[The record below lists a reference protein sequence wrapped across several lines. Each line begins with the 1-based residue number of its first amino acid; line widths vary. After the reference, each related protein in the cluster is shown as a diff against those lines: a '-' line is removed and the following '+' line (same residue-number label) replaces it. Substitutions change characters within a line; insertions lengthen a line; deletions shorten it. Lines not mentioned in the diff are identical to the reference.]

1 MPNGA
6 VEFENLQRA
15 VAYLSDQVA
24 QLKQRVIALE
34 QGHPSPV
41 SAPLDQTATAAA
53 PRISEPDTPPQ
64 QLHPIRDAEPRSET
78 LESQLGLTIVNRI
91 GAITL
96 AIGIIFFF
104 KYAVDSKW
112 ITASGRVFLGLV
124 SGLIL
129 IGVADWLRKR
139 DQRVF
144 SQGVCGCGL
153 AILYISL
160 YASFAYYQLVPQG
173 VAFVAMA
180 CASAFAVI
188 LSFRYNHP
196 AIAALGLVGAFLTP
210 PLLQNGHDHPWILF
224 PYLLILDVFSLGIAM
239 RRTWPILHV
248 LAFSG
253 TAILFLAWASAAG
266 QGKIGVGLLFLCLF
280 FALFFVASI
289 QSSNQQPTPLILLPF
304 NAFWVLLSTR
314 ILAHGR
320 DAGWMALLVLVLAA
334 IHFVAAYR
342 GNRDAR
348 IRTTLYV
355 IGHACLL
362 DAVIREIYNWGAKH
376 IEPTALSSFLS
387 ESISVFLAV
396 YAVAMIS
403 SGVARRFAVDRV
415 IGLVVI
421 GFVICKLY
429 LYDVWL
435 LTRFYRIS
443 AFVALGTLLLL
454 ASYVYSRFR
463 NKLEIIWGNNAK
475 EAEP

>member
-1 MPNGA
+1 MPNGTA
-6 VEFENLQRA
+6 DFENLQRA
-15 VAYLSDQVA
+15 VAYLSGQVA

-34 QGHPSPV
+34 QGHASPASPAFHESV
-41 SAPLDQTATAAA
+41 RVTAQ
-53 PRISEPDTPPQ
+53 RISEVSTPPQ
-64 QLHPIRDAEPRSET
+64 QLYPIQKAEPRSER
-78 LESQLGLTIVNRI
+78 LESQFGLTIVNRI

-112 ITASGRVFLGLV
+112 ITASGRVFLGMV

-160 YASFAYYQLVPQG
+160 YASFAYYQLVAQA
-173 VAFVAMA
+173 VAFLAMVGA
-180 CASAFAVI
+180 CALAVI

-224 PYLLILDVFSLGIAM
+224 PYLLILDVFSLAIAM

-253 TAILFLAWASAAG
+253 TAILFLAWASTPGPA
-266 QGKIGVGLLFLCLF
+266 KIGVGLFFLCLF
-280 FALFFVASI
+280 FALFFGASI
-289 QSSNQQPTPLILLPF
+289 QSSSKQPTPLILLPF
-304 NAFWVLLSTR
+304 NAFWVLLSSR
-314 ILAHGR
+314 ILAHGH
-320 DAGWMALLVLVLAA
+320 DAGWIALFALALA
-334 IHFVAAYR
+334 VIHVVAAYTT
-342 GNRDAR
+342 NADAR
-348 IRTTLYV
+348 LRTTLYV

-362 DAVIREIYNWGAKH
+362 DAVIREIYDWGAKH
-376 IEPTALSSFLS
+376 IEPVALSSFLS

-403 SGVARRFAVDRV
+403 SGIARRFAVDRV

-421 GFVICKLY
+421 GIVICKLY

-443 AFVALGTLLLL
+443 AFVALGTLLLI
-454 ASYVYSRFR
+454 ASYAYSRFR
-463 NKLEIIWGNNAK
+463 DKLEIIWGQDGK
-475 EAEP
+475 EAEL

>member
-1 MPNGA
+1 MPNDA
-6 VEFENLQRA
+6 AEFQNLQRA
-15 VAYLSDQVA
+15 VAYLSEQVA

-34 QGHPSPV
+34 EGHASPV
-41 SAPLDQTATAAA
+41 SAPFHETATASA
-53 PRISEPDTPPQ
+53 PRISEVNTPPQ
-64 QLHPIRDAEPRSET
+64 QLHPIQNAETRSGG
-78 LESQLGLTIVNRI
+78 LESQFGLTIVNRI

-112 ITASGRVFLGLV
+112 ITASGRVFLGVL

-180 CASAFAVI
+180 GASALAVI

-196 AIAALGLVGAFLTP
+196 AIAALGLIGGFLTP
-210 PLLQNGHDHPWILF
+210 PLLQNGHDRPWVLF
-224 PYLLILDVFSLGIAM
+224 PYVLILDVFSLTIAT
-239 RRTWPILHV
+239 RRRWPTLHV
-248 LAFSG
+248 LAFAG
-253 TAILFLAWASAAG
+253 TAILFLAWAGPGGPA
-266 QGKIGVGLLFLCLF
+266 KIGVGLLFLCIF
-280 FALFFVASI
+280 FALFFGASI
-289 QSSNQQPTPLILLPF
+289 QSLKEQPTPLILLPF

-320 DAGWMALLVLVLAA
+320 DAGWIALLVLLLAL
-334 IHFVAAYR
+334 IHVVAAYTTE
-342 GNRDAR
+342 GNAR
-348 IRTTLYV
+348 VRTMLYV

-362 DAVIREIYNWGAKH
+362 DAMIREIYNWGVKY
-376 IEPTALSSFLS
+376 IEPIALSSFLS
-387 ESISVFLAV
+387 ESVSVFLAV
-396 YAVAMIS
+396 YAVAMIL

-421 GFVICKLY
+421 GIVVCKLY

-454 ASYVYSRFR
+454 ASYLYSRFR
-463 NKLEIIWGNNAK
+463 DKLEIIWRQNGK
-475 EAEP
+475 EAEL